1 MNYHSS
7 DTLHDFLQHKKH
19 FVILF
24 MLIAIGWV
32 YSFLQVAALTPR
44 VNLSLFGPGMNTLT
58 FLSSE
63 PSNAMS
69 DLISSIPL
77 CSNFG
82 LAWSIESLS
91 GPLSMWFSMV
101 LAMMVPTLLIPGIL
115 RPMKMKAF
123 VKFLLGYCC
132 IWFVF
137 CIFGVA
143 LQWRLQTYGL
153 LDNSLVINNSS
164 VSATIFLVIGGV
176 QLFKPNLKS
185 VVNWLRFSKSNKIKT
200 TLLSNDFGAG
210 LSRGGICVYSC
221 LPLMFVMFVFGLMNL
236 VAMAF
241 LTVIMYLMAN
251 TAAVFVAR
259 STGLALIF
267 SAMLL
272 LGVNHS

>member
-1 MNYHSS
+1 MNYHLS
-7 DTLHDFLQHKKH
+7 DTFYDFLQRKKH
-19 FVILF
+19 LAILF
-24 MLIAIGWV
+24 TLIAVGWV
-32 YSFLQVAALTPR
+32 YSFLQVAALSPGIS
-44 VNLSLFGPGMNTLT
+44 LSRFGPGMNILT
-58 FLSSE
+58 FLSSK

-82 LAWSIESLS
+82 LAWSIENLS
-91 GPLSMWFSMV
+91 GPISMWFSMV
-101 LAMMVPTLLIPGIL
+101 LAMMVPTLLVPGIL
-115 RPMKMKAF
+115 RPMKVKAF
-123 VKFLLGYCC
+123 VKFLLGYGS
-132 IWFVF
+132 IWLVF

-143 LQWRLQTYGL
+143 LQWHLQNYGL

-164 VSATIFLVIGGV
+164 VSATILLLIGGV
-176 QLFKPNLKS
+176 QLFKPNLAS
-185 VVNWLRFSKSNKIKT
+185 VLSWLRFSKSDKKIIP
-200 TLLSNDFGAG
+200 LLSNDFGAG

-236 VAMAF
+236 VAMAC

-267 SAMLL
+267 AAMLL